1 MKKLNVLIS
10 LLLLAFCT
18 ATTFAQTEV
27 KVAMNDGSSSSIIVS
42 DLGKLYFSPETLFV
56 NDGNGTPQAF
66 AISDIRKVT
75 FTTLYDDIETF
86 QNSNDILI
94 YPNPAETSFK
104 VASSNT
110 EQMHLVLYSI
120 AGQKLIDK
128 YISANE
134 AIDISQLRSGIYL
147 VQVNDTNFKL
157 CKK

>member
-1 MKKLNVLIS
+1 MKKFISLIS
-10 LLLLAFCT
+10 LLLLMVIT

-56 NDGNGTPQAF
+56 NDGNGTPQTF
-66 AISDIRKVT
+66 AISNIRKVT
-75 FTTLYDDIETF
+75 FTTLYDDIETH
-86 QNSNDILI
+86 QSSNDILI
-94 YPNPAETSFK
+94 YPNPAENYFK
-104 VASSNT
+104 IASSNT
-110 EQMHLVLYSI
+110 EQMHILLYSI
-120 AGQKLIDK
+120 TGQKLIDK

-134 AIDISQLRSGIYL
+134 TVDISQLRSGIYL